1 MPALIRPCMSARKP
15 RDTNSL
21 FLAMDSGEPAVK
33 RRRRVWLCN
42 GGRAQSVFME
52 EGDIGDDVR
61 RKAEPN
67 MDDKQ
72 LSYVRLVTK
81 DGTDIDLFEA
91 VPADVGVCRDTALR
105 VVVDTE
111 PDETVGASCQV

>member
-1 MPALIRPCMSARKP
+1 MVVVPKACVL
-15 RDTNSL
+15 
-21 FLAMDSGEPAVK
+21 
-33 RRRRVWLCN
+33 
-42 GGRAQSVFME
+42 E

-105 VVVDTE
+105 VVVDPE
-111 PDETVGASCQV
+111 PDETTGASCQV